1 MRIIGI
7 RPLDGQMKD
16 MKDDFS
22 SSCIPW
28 KVFVVNGVQSMDF
41 AFRGRG
47 ENQKETRRLS
57 WQ

>member
-7 RPLDGQMKD
+7 GSLDGQMKD
-16 MKDDFS
+16 MMDEFS

-47 ENQKETRRLS
+47 ENEKETRRLS
-57 WQ
+57 W